1 MEIVSKL
8 ETIQRVVFK
17 EARLRDYLVFSVL
30 FGFFSI
36 FGTYAGTQS
45 VYGSFVDIR
54 DLAPIVAGLVAG
66 PYVGLAV
73 GLIGGLHRLALGGAP
88 TYVACSLTTMVAGLL
103 AGLVYRLNKE
113 KLLGII
119 PAMLFAAGIE
129 MLHTGLALLISRPF
143 DQVVEILSTAAPQV
157 TIAVVLGTGISVII
171 FNDVIKVEGPQTV
184 QSDTR
189 G

>member
-1 MEIVSKL
+1 M
-8 ETIQRVVFK
+8 FK
-17 EARLRDYLVFSVL
+17 DSRLRDYLVFTVL
-30 FGFFSI
+30 FGFFFHIWGHTPEHRAFMVPLLISEI
-36 FGTYAGTQS
+36 WP
-45 VYGSFVDIR
+45 
-54 DLAPIVAGLVAG
+54 PIVAGLVAG

-103 AGLVYRLNKE
+103 VGVVYRLNKE
-113 KLLGII
+113 NLLGII

-143 DQVVEILSTAAPQV
+143 DQVVEILSTASPQV

-184 QSDTR
+184 RSDAR